1 MYDDRLVHTVIKM
14 LFIKSCSVL
23 SHGVTVLIFA
33 AAVSL
38 AVGQTD
44 LADPVRALAD
54 VSTVNAVEVRSILTQ
69 AKEESLRIPNQ
80 HSRDRTLD
88 QIGAEEARAGDLDAA
103 IDIANRVYPSD
114 QETQEAIGREAGNG
128 DDWDKVQSAISKLN
142 SSKDFIFMALVRRL
156 AERGKIEEVL
166 RASSQIADGD
176 YRANALSI
184 VALKQSENGD
194 DSSARKTLEMAR
206 QASVEGGVD
215 ANDIRI
221 SIAKGQLLRG
231 DTHKARATMNSIQPK
246 YARAFALITGAR
258 ILWNRSDRANAV
270 AWLDDGL
277 KIEDKWI
284 RDRSLLPRLDE
295 SLPLH
300 EFALPLQ
307 VRLGQT
313 DAAMRYAEGLDSSQR
328 LHDFNVIALACV
340 EIKDKACVDAAVEKI
355 WSTPLPQEKNASSFE
370 KIYAIES
377 VASALADHNEFD
389 DAQRLFTVLENRP
402 DRTNTPYLETAVIRA
417 RQGDFQEALKWA
429 LWVSSDPYGSPR
441 SDALRRIALLQ
452 TKKSGAASC
461 REWVAALT
469 QSDEKAYALLG
480 IAQGMLR
487 EDDRKPHSS
496 TAGGWIMSPNDP
508 VVELKD
514 TVDDAKTTAQTQTI
528 NSAGIGTPKPAVEL
542 QVGES
547 RFQIKVEM
555 GAQTMTMK
563 LSTIIA
569 DSGDTWTATDL
580 LETAWGV
587 TTDTAKIE
595 KGTLILL
602 RRSMAQSTDA
612 VDLDFSGNKATGK
625 LTTDGKDQPI
635 AVDLGGPL
643 FADGAGGDEVL
654 ACLPLAVGYSISFRN
669 FDARLQK
676 ITPKQLNVVALET
689 VHVPAGS
696 FEAFRV
702 EVVSADSRA
711 DKKTVWI
718 SKESRKVVKITA
730 AYSSANG
737 AVMTQELTE

>member
-1 MYDDRLVHTVIKM
+1 
-14 LFIKSCSVL
+14 
-23 SHGVTVLIFA
+23 
-33 AAVSL
+33 
-38 AVGQTD
+38 
-44 LADPVRALAD
+44 
-54 VSTVNAVEVRSILTQ
+54 
-69 AKEESLRIPNQ
+69 
-80 HSRDRTLD
+80 
-88 QIGAEEARAGDLDAA
+88 
-103 IDIANRVYPSD
+103 
-114 QETQEAIGREAGNG
+114 
-128 DDWDKVQSAISKLN
+128 
-142 SSKDFIFMALVRRL
+142 
-156 AERGKIEEVL
+156 
-166 RASSQIADGD
+166 
-176 YRANALSI
+176 
-184 VALKQSENGD
+184 
-194 DSSARKTLEMAR
+194 
-206 QASVEGGVD
+206 
-215 ANDIRI
+215 
-221 SIAKGQLLRG
+221 
-231 DTHKARATMNSIQPK
+231 
-246 YARAFALITGAR
+246 
-258 ILWNRSDRANAV
+258 
-270 AWLDDGL
+270 
-277 KIEDKWI
+277 
-284 RDRSLLPRLDE
+284 
-295 SLPLH
+295 
-300 EFALPLQ
+300 
-307 VRLGQT
+307 
-313 DAAMRYAEGLDSSQR
+313 
-328 LHDFNVIALACV
+328 
-340 EIKDKACVDAAVEKI
+340 
-355 WSTPLPQEKNASSFE
+355 
-370 KIYAIES
+370 
-377 VASALADHNEFD
+377 
-389 DAQRLFTVLENRP
+389 
-402 DRTNTPYLETAVIRA
+402 
-417 RQGDFQEALKWA
+417 
-429 LWVSSDPYGSPR
+429 
-441 SDALRRIALLQ
+441 
-452 TKKSGAASC
+452 
-461 REWVAALT
+461 
-469 QSDEKAYALLG
+469 
-480 IAQGMLR
+480 
-487 EDDRKPHSS
+487 
-496 TAGGWIMSPNDP
+496 
-508 VVELKD
+508 
-514 TVDDAKTTAQTQTI
+514 VDDAKTTAQTQTI